1 MQPISRLESARTH
14 CQLQGY
20 VFDGCQLLTLQR
32 ELEKVSNGIRMSEEK
47 ERKFADELA
56 EKEVVEAGADLVAL
70 RNVSLKSFDYCIH
83 C

>member
-1 MQPISRLESARTH
+1 
-14 CQLQGY
+14 
-20 VFDGCQLLTLQR
+20 
-32 ELEKVSNGIRMSEEK
+32 VSNGIRMSEEK